1 MKNQFSALELHYML
15 KELAFLVDSKV
26 DQIYFPSKKELI
38 IQFFVSGKGKKILRI
53 IVPKILFL
61 VESRAESSNPSQFC
75 LLLRKHLVNSRLVK
89 LEQMEF
95 ERIIKFDFQ
104 TKSGIYSLVFEFFSS
119 GNIIFVNKGKIIF
132 ATEYKKWKD
141 RTIRPNEE
149 YSYPKKE
156 FNFLELKEG
165 ELKKLLHDSK
175 RENLVKTLA
184 VDLGLGGIFSEEA
197 CLLSKL
203 NKNKNTKDITDKE
216 INSLFKSLKLLKSKK
231 INPNIFNKNN
241 EIFDLV
247 PFELELYKDLKK
259 KQFKTYSE
267 ILSFYFSKEGELVNK
282 QKFKSQLDKIQ
293 KIITEQKLDIKDLGK
308 SIEENRKKAEIIY
321 SNYNLIKE
329 IIEEVNKASK
339 KYTWKE
345 IKDKLKGHKI
355 IKELNPKDKA
365 VILEL

>member
-1 MKNQFSALELHYML
+1 LI
-15 KELAFLVDSKV
+15 KELKLLINSKV
-26 DQIYFPSKKELI
+26 DQIYLPSKKEVI

-53 IVPKILFL
+53 IAPRILFL
-61 VESRAESSNPSQFC
+61 ADSRPESSNPSQFC

-89 LEQMEF
+89 LEQLGF

-104 TKSGIYSLVFEFFSS
+104 TKTEIYSLVFEFFSS
-119 GNIIFVNKGKIIF
+119 GNIIFINKGRIIF

-156 FNFLELKEG
+156 FNFLALEEG
-165 ELKKLLHDSK
+165 ELKKLLQDSK

-203 NKNKNTKDITDKE
+203 DKNKKTKDITDKE

-231 INPNIFNKNN
+231 FNPFIYNKNN

-247 PFELELYKDLKK
+247 PFELELYKNLKK

-267 ILSFYFSKEGELVNK
+267 ILDFYFSKEGELVGK
-282 QKFKSQLDKIQ
+282 QKFKLQLDKIQ
-293 KIITEQKLDIKDLGK
+293 NIIDGQKLDIKELEK
-308 SIEENRKKAEIIY
+308 SIEENKKKAEIIY

-329 IIEEVNKASK
+329 VTEEINKASK
-339 KYTWKE
+339 KHTWKE

-355 IKELNPKDKA
+355 VKELNPKDKT
-365 VILEL
+365 VVLEL